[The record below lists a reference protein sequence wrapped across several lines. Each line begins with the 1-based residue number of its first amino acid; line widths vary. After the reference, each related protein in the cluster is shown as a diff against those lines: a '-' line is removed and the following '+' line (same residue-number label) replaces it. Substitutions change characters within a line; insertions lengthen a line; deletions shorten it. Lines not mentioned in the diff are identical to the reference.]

1 MSKIVKISE
10 IIGDNLAVTADKG
23 EKVFEV
29 LKQNIENNEESILDF
44 TGITDLISAF
54 SNVAL
59 GKLYDISEPS
69 KLNELI
75 KVKPDSLHPDD
86 RKTIEK
92 SLKNSKKKRELD
104 KNFQKRLLDNLE
116 NGVEVWVAKSLI

>member
-10 IIGDNLAVTADKG
+10 IIGDNLAVTAEKG
-23 EKVFEV
+23 EKVFEI
-29 LKQNIENNEESILDF
+29 LKQNIESNETSILDF

-59 GKLYDISEPS
+59 GKLYDISEPET
-69 KLNELI
+69 LNKLI
-75 KVKPDSLHPDD
+75 KVKPDSLHSDD

-92 SLKNSKKKRELD
+92 SLKNSKRKRERD
-104 KNFQKRLLDNLE
+104 KKFQKRLLDNLE
-116 NGVEVWVAKSLI
+116 NGVEV